1 MTTRPTLFAKSL
13 FTMMILVNS
22 SYANT
27 TPPQDKTPS
36 QTEARRQDEL
46 KAQMEAKIRLEQR
59 ALQRAN
65 AHHHELIS
73 IQDPITHKY
82 GYQDAQGN
90 VVIKPIYDEIEKF
103 NGTSMIVVKSDL
115 YGVINRDGKVIIDTV
130 YDDIIRQDSH
140 YIVKKQGLFGVL
152 DENGK
157 VVIDLTNDE
166 LHDVKAIKAHRSK
179 SAYFAKKQGKY
190 GMYDDKGEVI
200 LPFEYDKHGKIE
212 QGILP
217 VSKNGKWGMI
227 KFTTD
232 QYHGIDFDKPYHV
245 MVDFGL
251 DYDFIYGF
259 TDELSLV
266 VKDDKY
272 GFIDKTGKL
281 VSGLDYDFALPFY
294 APILKIKAI
303 TNPSINNEP
312 IAFVG
317 KKSGDKIQLGAIDK
331 TGKAVI
337 PLIYDNIQ
345 SDLFTHLIIVIKDGK
360 FGVVGR
366 TGSSVL
372 PLVYDNV
379 KISPMCFMPFDLF
392 PKNNNQPRQCT
403 IYTLKDGVEGEV
415 SINY

>member
-1 MTTRPTLFAKSL
+1 MKKRPTLFTKSL
-13 FTMMILVNS
+13 LTTVLVLVNIS
-22 SYANT
+22 HANT
-27 TPPQDKTPS
+27 PSNNPPKTPS
-36 QTEARRQDEL
+36 QLE
-46 KAQMEAKIRLEQR
+46 AQMQAAERARQRAEERPEQQ
-59 ALQRAN
+59 ALQRA
-65 AHHHELIS
+65 HGLIS
-73 IQDPITHKY
+73 IQDPTTHKY

-90 VVIKPIYDEIEKF
+90 VVIKPIYD
-103 NGTSMIVVKSDL
+103 
-115 YGVINRDGKVIIDTV
+115 
-130 YDDIIRQDSH
+130 DITRQSSH
-140 YIVKKQGLFGVL
+140 YIVKKQGLYGVL

-166 LHDVKAIKAHRSK
+166 LHDVRVIKAYKSK

-227 KFTTD
+227 KFATD
-232 QYHGIDFDKPYHV
+232 QYHGVDFDKPYHI

-259 TDELSLV
+259 TDELSLA

-281 VSGLDYDFALPFY
+281 VIGLDYDFALPFF

-312 IAFVG
+312 IAFVA
-317 KKSGDKIQLGAIDK
+317 KKSGEKIHLGAIDK
-331 TGKAVI
+331 TGKVII
-337 PLIYDNIQ
+337 PLIYDDMLSNPF
-345 SDLFTHLIIVIKDGK
+345 DHLIIISKDGK
-360 FGVVGR
+360 MGVVGR

-379 KISPMCFMPFDLF
+379 KISPMCFMPFDVL
-392 PKNNNQPRQCT
+392 PTNANQPRQCT

-415 SINY
+415 NITY